1 MENPASDPSVTGV
14 GGTNLSTIAEPGV
27 NDATYEA
34 ENADYDPELPA
45 EFQIGPST
53 IVTVNDATWG
63 SGGGFSQVFSK
74 PFYQDWVS
82 TGSDIHRSVPDVS

>member
-1 MENPASDPSVTGV
+1 MTHLRGGERRLRSGTAGGV
-14 GGTNLSTIAEPGV
+14 P
-27 NDATYEA
+27 DR
-34 ENADYDPELPA
+34 
-45 EFQIGPST
+45 PST

-82 TGSDIHRSVPDVS
+82 TGSDIHRSYRMFHCRWAAAPEMRT